1 MSTLKVGGIRGVSA
15 SSDAITVA
23 NDGTCSANVTSINGG
38 QLSNR
43 NKVINGG
50 MTISQ
55 RHGTSAVQL
64 SATEQYIVDRFK
76 NDTGSSFD
84 MKADAS
90 QSTDHP
96 DGFSNS
102 LKLVCDGVSS
112 AGTDGNG
119 GISTFIEGQDVQDFG
134 FGNSNAKAITLSFYA
149 KSAAQNANHTYSV
162 MVGYSKDG
170 TNARVKQ
177 LKSFTVTASWQRFT
191 MTFQPTGVAQS
202 AGITNSNAY
211 GIQIF
216 FSLAA
221 GSNDLVSEITTWTED
236 AALVGV
242 TGQDNFFDASGN
254 ELYITGV
261 QLEVGSVATDFEHR
275 SYCIELNECKRYY
288 TSFPA
293 GYIGGG
299 RGGSG
304 GSLLLYNYYLTTP
317 MRAAPTFEPSSGWS
331 STNGIRAY
339 KYNGQSDS
347 TSTPTLGSGGYIG
360 NTSFIYTSMAGHSID
375 DDRVASFTHNN
386 TLGLNAEL

>member
-23 NDGTCSANVTSINGG
+23 NDGTCSANITSNGGG

-64 SATEQYIVDRFK
+64 SASEQYIVDRFK

-102 LKLVCDGVSS
+102 LKLVCDGVNSP
-112 AGTDGNG
+112 GTDGNG

-134 FGNSNAKAITLSFYA
+134 FGNSNAKALTLSFYA

-162 MVGYSKDG
+162 MVGYAKDG
-170 TNARVKQ
+170 TAARVKQ
-177 LKSFTVTASWQRFT
+177 SRSFTVTASWQRFT

-202 AGITNSNAY
+202 AGILNSNNY

-221 GSNDLVSEITTWTED
+221 GSNDLVSEITTWTE
-236 AALVGV
+236 AQPLVGV
-242 TGQDNFFDASGN
+242 TGQNNFFDASGN

-275 SYCIELNECKRYY
+275 SFGQELALCQRY
-288 TSFPA
+288 FQVL
-293 GYIGGG
+293 
-299 RGGSG
+299 GGSNGTYDSMSTGSCASSTVAYVPHRLVTTMRSTPSFTLG
-304 GSLLLYNYYLTTP
+304 GSASDFRYTKGADQT
-317 MRAAPTFEPSSGWS
+317 PSSLALDQAGR
-331 STNGIRAY
+331 NMVAIRVSAA
-339 KYNGQSDS
+339 SDHLVADDAIRLFNVN
-347 TSTPTLGSGGYIG
+347 TTGSLQC
-360 NTSFIYTSMAGHSID
+360 S
-375 DDRVASFTHNN
+375 
-386 TLGLNAEL
+386 AEL

>member
-1 MSTLKVGGIRGVSA
+1 MSEIKVNSIKGVGASA
-15 SSDAITVA
+15 AAITVNNSDGSCTA
-23 NDGTCSANVTSINGG
+23 NITNN
-38 QLSNR
+38 LSNR

-50 MTISQ
+50 MVISQ
-55 RHGTSAVQL
+55 RNGTSAVQL
-64 SATEQYIVDRFK
+64 SASEQYIVDRFK
-76 NDTGSSFD
+76 NDTGSNFD

-119 GISTFIEGQDVQDFG
+119 GIATFIEGQDVQDFG
-134 FGNSNAKAITLSFYA
+134 FGNSNAKAMTLSFYA

-170 TNARVKQ
+170 TAARVKQ

-221 GSNDLVSEITTWTED
+221 GSNDLVSEITTWTEA

-261 QLEVGSVATDFEHR
+261 QLEVGSVATEFEHR
-275 SYCIELNECKRYY
+275 SFGQELALCQRYLFKNINESGELGANYGKAYSASELFASVRFPVGMRATPTVTAYGNGGTAGQVHKLGNPDISY
-288 TSFPA
+288 TSIDRHDV
-293 GYIGGG
+293 YGGL
-299 RGGSG
+299 RI
-304 GSLLLYNYYLTTP
+304 N
-317 MRAAPTFEPSSGWS
+317 SSSAWATGD
-331 STNGIRAY
+331 TDMY
-339 KYNGQSDS
+339 
-347 TSTPTLGSGGYIG
+347 
-360 NTSFIYTSMAGHSID
+360 
-375 DDRVASFTHNN
+375 SFTFQAE
-386 TLGLNAEL
+386 AEL